1 MTEINEAFFRTN
13 IERIKTQLEG
23 YKADQRQLFAAHKC
37 GWEGINPETWCG
49 DRNSY
54 KRGVYLRRQ
63 INFLMGKLEQF
74 RSMLERFLK
83 RQDSGKCGGT
93 PPTQDVTTAKGIDDQ
108 VIDTNGTTSSSGD
121 NTVGNEPPVSPPP
134 TTSPAPPSSD
144 KDVSVAQA
152 DLSWLDKA
160 ECRSFMMDLLG
171 KQKGDTVSE
180 ERLQHGLLAF
190 LIKNQHGEKALDAYL
205 SARKAVSVSGKQ
217 DRVEQRTRGALTELV
232 SSGVLTQD
240 EAEKLHGLTFKAAQ
254 IDSRGKKLGGAK
266 GGDAAVGKVIKAIHK
281 AFDHIFTA
289 LHDATPIKPRSL

>member
-23 YKADQRQLFAAHKC
+23 YKADQRNLFATHQC

-54 KRGVYLRRQ
+54 KRGVFLHRQ

-83 RQDSGKCGGT
+83 RQDSGQCGGT
-93 PPTQDVTTAKGIDDQ
+93 PPAQDATMADDTDGLPL
-108 VIDTNGTTSSSGD
+108 DTNGTSDSSG
-121 NTVGNEPPVSPPP
+121 NNSVGSEPPAIPLTP
-134 TTSPAPPSSD
+134 TTSTATGTS
-144 KDVSVAQA
+144 VSQA

-160 ECRSFMMDLLG
+160 ECRKFIMDLLG

-190 LIKNQHGEKALDAYL
+190 LIKNQHGEQALDAYL
-205 SARKAVSVSGKQ
+205 SARKEVAISGKQ

-254 IDSRGKKLGGAK
+254 IDSRAKKLGGAK
-266 GGDAAVGKVIKAIHK
+266 GSDAAVGKVIKAIHK
-281 AFDHIFTA
+281 AFDHLFTA
-289 LHDATPIKPRSL
+289 LHNATPINPQSF